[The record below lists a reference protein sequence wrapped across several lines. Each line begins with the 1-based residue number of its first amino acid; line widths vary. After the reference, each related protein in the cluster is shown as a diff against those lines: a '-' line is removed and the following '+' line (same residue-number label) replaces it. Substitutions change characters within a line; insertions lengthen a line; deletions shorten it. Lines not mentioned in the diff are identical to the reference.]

1 MERNFCRA
9 TMARSGEN
17 QKPLKTSWLYF
28 GIKAPLDS
36 IHTAALQP
44 RQVNRR
50 DHAARAATAELN
62 RSEFKRDKPRM
73 AAQSFALVL
82 G

>member
-1 MERNFCRA
+1 VSF
-9 TMARSGEN
+9 ARSLNLDEAS
-17 QKPLKTSWLYF
+17 LDW
-28 GIKAPLDS
+28 IHKAPLQS
-36 IHTAALQP
+36 P

-50 DHAARAATAELN
+50 DHAARAATAKLN
-62 RSEFKRDKPRM
+62 RREFKRDKPRM